1 MADSSVNFTVRVWA
15 NAADYWGVF
24 FDRNEYI
31 YITFEKE
38 GIGIPFPQMDVHVN
52 NECKLI
58 TNTITMNNRLQLFIA
73 GIIISTTAMAQ
84 TTPQDTTTVPKDT
97 LWKTSGA
104 FGFKFNQ
111 VALSNWAAGG
121 QNSLAWNTTFDFTAN
136 YAKGQWKW
144 DNLIHFGYGLSK
156 QGEDP
161 LNKTDDQILLNTSLG
176 YELKGPWYTSL
187 NANFRT
193 QFTKGY
199 NLPND
204 SIEISAFMAPGYLVA
219 GLGVEFKPNKNF
231 IFILNLVTNKT
242 TFVLD
247 DILSAQGAYGVDSA
261 TTVRAEFGAFLS
273 LFYKKEIVKNV
284 TFTTRYTMFGNYEDL
299 AVWDVNW
306 DLIFDFK
313 INKFLEANLTTNLI
327 YDQDVDIHIDKNG
340 DGTKESV
347 GPRVQFRQALGIG
360 FTAKF

>member
-1 MADSSVNFTVRVWA
+1 MLKKIQLIVVS
-15 NAADYWGVF
+15 
-24 FDRNEYI
+24 
-31 YITFEKE
+31 
-38 GIGIPFPQMDVHVN
+38 IG
-52 NECKLI
+52 LS
-58 TNTITMNNRLQLFIA
+58 TMV
-73 GIIISTTAMAQ
+73 MAQ
-84 TTPQDTTTVPKDT
+84 NTDTTTVAKDT
-97 LWKTSGA
+97 IWRVGGA
-104 FGFKFNQ
+104 FGFRFNQ
-111 VALSNWAAGG
+111 VALANWTAGG

-136 YAKGQWKW
+136 YAKDQWKW

-176 YELKGPWYTSL
+176 YEFSGPWHASL

-193 QFTKGY
+193 QFAKGY
-199 NLPND
+199 DLPND

-219 GLGVEFKPNKNF
+219 GLGVEFKPNKSF
-231 IFILNLVTNKT
+231 VFVLNLVTNKT

-247 DILSAQGAYGVDSA
+247 DVLAAQGAYGVDSA
-261 TTVRAEFGAFLS
+261 SNVRAEFGAFLS

-327 YDQDVDIHIDKNG
+327 YDQDVAIHIDRNG
-340 DGTKESV
+340 DGIKESV